1 MAAAGGSLPTLPA
14 VLQEKLDIVT
24 RAFGEAEPRHNHY
37 KKRWEHFYRLYRSY
51 KEVKHQYRSAA
62 GNRRDVDDVL
72 QEARAGFG
80 ADLFIPYVFSVIETV
95 VPRMLSNNPTLLV
108 TPADP
113 DSEDNVDTMKLV
125 VDRQQS
131 QTNFVL
137 AAQDIVKQGCM
148 YGLGLAN
155 TGWARDVRNAP
166 VLERPM
172 AQTNGGPAWVVGRA
186 RERVL
191 YEGPR
196 ARAWDPFDGFW
207 DPYGVDADTIGYFI
221 FRTWRDERYVRQMLK
236 GADSPWKLPK
246 GWKLE
251 DVLGAGS
258 RSKYDEAW
266 SARLAAGGLDN
277 AQQREREIHE
287 VWEFH
292 DGEQVITVL
301 DRAIPVQS
309 GVNPNWHGEIPV
321 SIYRPTRL
329 PNEFVGIG
337 EVEPLEDLQL
347 EMNELRTGRRN
358 NAALAMQRPI
368 AYMDGML
375 TPSQVQFAPGMMWP
389 VDGDP
394 NQLLKMIEVPDVP
407 FSSYREDDALKAD
420 IERVSGIDDSSTG
433 VGGADQTATGVQ
445 LVQAA
450 ANIRIKN
457 KSMLFEKEC
466 ARRVCE
472 QWVSLDQQRIV
483 SEVTIAGPPKPDEG
497 DRQFSWYSIGP
508 AELAGTFAI
517 EPDAGS
523 MSPQNEIAKKQAA
536 QQFLQTF
543 MIPGV
548 TDPRA
553 IVLHALQEWD
563 VRGPETFLLP
573 QTPQIPPEVVDRI
586 GEILIQEGR
595 VAADEFQAL
604 VQEAEQEYEQAKA
617 AAQAGPTEIPPG
629 GGPGPGSPA
638 PQQQG
643 PPQGASQQ
651 GAPAGPEA
659 AAAPAG

>member
-1 MAAAGGSLPTLPA
+1 MPAAAGGSLPTLPA
-14 VLQEKLDIVT
+14 ALQEKLDLVVK
-24 RAFGEAEPRHNHY
+24 RQAEAQPRHDHHR
-37 KKRWEHFYRLYRSY
+37 KRWEHFYRLYRSY
-51 KEVKHQYRSAA
+51 KDVKHQYRSAQ

-72 QEARAGFG
+72 SEARAGFG

-113 DSEDNVDTMKLV
+113 KSEDNVETMKLV

-131 QTNFVL
+131 QTNFIL
-137 AAQDIVKQGCM
+137 AAQDIVKTGCF
-148 YGLGLAN
+148 YGLGVAS

-166 VLERPM
+166 VLERPTIP
-172 AQTNGGPAWVVGRA
+172 QNGVEWVEGQP

-196 ARAWDPFDGFW
+196 ARSWDPFDFFW
-207 DPYGVDADTIGYFI
+207 DPYAVDMDTAGFVI
-221 FRTWRDERYVRQMLK
+221 FRTWRDEGYVRRMLR
-236 GADSPWKLPK
+236 GADSPWSLPR
-246 GWKLE
+246 GWKLD

-258 RSKYDEAW
+258 RSKYDEVW
-266 SARLAAGGLDN
+266 SERLAAGGMDN

-292 DGEQVITVL
+292 DGEQVVTVL
-301 DRAIPVQS
+301 DRAIPVQ
-309 GVNPNWHGEIPV
+309 GGANPNWHGEIPGG
-321 SIYRPTRL
+321 IYRPTRL

-337 EVEPLEDLQL
+337 EIEPLEDLQL

-375 TPSQVQFAPGMMWP
+375 TPSQVKFAPGMMWP

-450 ANIRIKN
+450 ANVRIKN
-457 KSMLFEKEC
+457 KSLLFEKEC
-466 ARRVCE
+466 AKRVCA
-472 QWVSLDQQRIV
+472 QWVSLDQQHIIA
-483 SEVTIAGPPKPDEG
+483 EVDIAGPPKPDEG
-497 DRQFSWYSIGP
+497 HRAFSWYRVGP

-523 MSPQNEIAKKQAA
+523 MSPQNEIAKKQGA

-553 IVLHALQEWD
+553 IVLKALEDWD
-563 VRGPETFLLP
+563 ARNPESFLLP
-573 QTPQIPPEVVDRI
+573 QVPQIPPEVVDHI
-586 GEILIQEGR
+586 GEELIQMGR
-595 VAADEFQAL
+595 VTPDEFAQI
-604 VQEAEQEYEQAKA
+604 VTDAEMEFEQAKA
-617 AAQAGPTEIPPG
+617 TAQAGPTEIPPG
-629 GGPGPGSPA
+629 GGQA
-638 PQQQG
+638 PQQGQEG
-643 PPQGASQQ
+643 PPPQQ
-651 GAPAGPEA
+651 GAPASPETGP
-659 AAAPAG
+659 PPQG

>member
-14 VLQEKLDIVT
+14 ALQEKLDVVT
-24 RAFGEAEPRHNHY
+24 KAFGEAEPRHNHY
-37 KKRWEHFYRLYRSY
+37 KKKWEHFYRLYRSY
-51 KEVKHQYRSAA
+51 KDVKHQYRSAA

-72 QEARAGFG
+72 REARAGFG

-172 AQTNGGPAWVVGRA
+172 AQTTDGPAWVVGRA

-246 GWKLE
+246 GWKLD
-251 DVLGAGS
+251 DVLSAGS

-309 GVNPNWHGEIPV
+309 GANPNWHGEIPV

-420 IERVSGIDDSSTG
+420 IERVSGIDDSSAG

-450 ANIRIKN
+450 ANVRIKN

-472 QWVSLDQQRIV
+472 QWVALDQQYIV

-497 DRQFSWYSIGP
+497 DRQFSWYRIGP

-563 VRGPETFLLP
+563 IRGPETFLLP

-595 VAADEFQAL
+595 VAPDEFQAL
-604 VQEAEQEYEQAKA
+604 VQEAEMEYEQAKA

-629 GGPGPGSPA
+629 GDGGAPAGAPGPGSPA

-643 PPQGASQQ
+643 
-651 GAPAGPEA
+651 APAPPEA